1 MTSELVWFVRVMEG
15 VGLILGGL
23 IVYLS
28 LKAYRKGGGNN
39 FILSA
44 LRCVLLT
51 VSYIIEGA
59 MYELTKASVFEV
71 HAGSA
76 VLLVSALTL
85 IVVSVLK
92 MK

>member
-1 MTSELVWFVRVMEG
+1 MTSEIVWFVRIMEG
-15 VGLILGGL
+15 IGLSLGGL
-23 IVYLS
+23 IAYLS

-44 LRCVLLT
+44 LGFILLT
-51 VSYIIEGA
+51 VSSIIEGA

-71 HAGSA
+71 HAVRA
-76 VLLVSALTL
+76 VILVAALTL